1 MSNND
6 YIQSFLFKVKGI
18 CDSIFLPSID
28 HAIEILFQA
37 WKDQCTIFIMG
48 NGGSASTAT
57 HFVADL
63 MQVTWDLSPRIRAM
77 SLSDNVPLVS
87 ALTNDRG
94 WDNLYI
100 EQLKT
105 FAKPGDVGI
114 GISVHG
120 GSGSDKAGEWSQN
133 LLRGLQYIKD
143 EGGATIGLIGFD
155 GGAMKNLVDAP
166 VVVPANST
174 PLVEGFHV
182 VLHHLIAACLKEK
195 IQDYNGLNF
204 EREHKISL
212 SAAIK
217 QGKNK
222 KNIKVF

>member
-6 YIQSFLFKVKGI
+6 YIQSFLFKVRGI
-18 CDSIFLPSID
+18 CDSVSLQSID
-28 HAIEILFQA
+28 RAIEILFQA
-37 WKDQCTIFIMG
+37 WKDQRTIFVMG

-57 HFVADL
+57 HFTADL
-63 MQVTWDLSPRIRAM
+63 TQVTWDLSPRIRAM

-87 ALTNDRG
+87 ALINDRG

-105 FAKPGDVGI
+105 FAKPGDIGI

-120 GSGSDKAGEWSQN
+120 GSGSDKAGKWSQN
-133 LLRGLQYIKD
+133 LLKGLQYIKD
-143 EGGATIGLIGFD
+143 NGGPTIGLIGFD
-155 GGAMKNLVDAP
+155 GGSMKNLVDAP
-166 VVVPANST
+166 IIVPANLT

-195 IQDYNGLNF
+195 IQNYNGLNS
-204 EREHKISL
+204 EREHKTSL
-212 SAAIK
+212 STAIK

-222 KNIKVF
+222 KLAKI